1 MKTRLYIT
9 ILLLL
14 AAILICFALPK
25 PKYESPD
32 IISTLD
38 IPTTLRDWRSK
49 DMARELNLEGD
60 DRYKFISNVFAR
72 LYGNRYG
79 ENLLFL
85 VLDAGN
91 FHHPKVCFGSSGFKM
106 RDLDDTEFSIGNR
119 TFKAK
124 TLLARK
130 GPGGLPAGQAG
141 FVVIYW
147 MVINKQRVGWT
158 EQKFQQLWYQLFNKE
173 KIGVMGRLDIPIE
186 DDNTQ
191 LAINLAQKFI
201 RDLSR
206 AVPPDDAEHMFG
218 K

>member
-1 MKTRLYIT
+1 MKFRLYTT
-9 ILLLL
+9 IVLLL
-14 AAILICFALPK
+14 ATIVVAFGLPK
-25 PKYESPD
+25 PKYQSPD
-32 IISTLD
+32 IIGTLD
-38 IPTTLRDWRSK
+38 IPTSMRDWRSK
-49 DMARELNLEGD
+49 DMARELDIEGD

-91 FHHPKVCFGSSGFKM
+91 FHHPKVCFGSSGFKIQE
-106 RDLDDTEFSIGNR
+106 LDDTEFSAGDR

-130 GPGGLPAGQAG
+130 GPGGV
-141 FVVIYW
+141 VVIYW

-173 KIGVMGRLDIPIE
+173 KIGVMGRLDIPVE
-186 DDNTQ
+186 GDNTQ
-191 LAINLAQKFI
+191 PAINLAQEFI

-206 AVPPDDAEHMFG
+206 SLPEDDAEYMFG

>member
-1 MKTRLYIT
+1 MKFRLYTT
-9 ILLLL
+9 IVVLL
-14 AAILICFALPK
+14 ATILICFALPK
-25 PKYESPD
+25 PKYQSPD
-32 IISTLD
+32 IIGTLD
-38 IPTTLRDWRSK
+38 IPTSMRDWRSK
-49 DMARELNLEGD
+49 NMAQELNLKQD
-60 DRYKFISNVFAR
+60 DRYAFISEVFAR

-79 ENLLFL
+79 ESLLFL

-91 FHHPKVCFGSSGFKM
+91 FHHPKVCFGSSGFKIQE
-106 RDLDDTEFSIGNR
+106 LDDTEFSAGDR

-130 GPGGLPAGQAG
+130 GPGG

-173 KIGVMGRLDIPIE
+173 KIGVMGRLDIPVE
-186 DDNTQ
+186 GDNTQ
-191 LAINLAQKFI
+191 PAINLAQEFI

-206 AVPPDDAEHMFG
+206 SLPEDDAEYMFG

>member
-14 AAILICFALPK
+14 ATILICFALPK
-25 PKYESPD
+25 PKYESLD
-32 IISTLD
+32 IIGMLD
-38 IPTTLRDWRSK
+38 IPTSLRDWRSK
-49 DMARELNLEGD
+49 DMALELNLEGD

-72 LYGNRYG
+72 LYGTRDG
-79 ENLLFL
+79 ESLLVL
-85 VLDAGN
+85 ILDAGN

-106 RDLDDTEFSIGNR
+106 RELDDTEFSIGNR

-130 GPGGLPAGQAG
+130 GSGG

-173 KIGVMGRLDIPIE
+173 KIGVMGRLDIPIQG
-186 DDNTQ
+186 DNTQ

-201 RDLSR
+201 HDLSR
-206 AVPPDDAEHMFG
+206 SVPEDDAEYMFG

>member
-1 MKTRLYIT
+1 MKFRLYIT
-9 ILLLL
+9 IILLLTT
-14 AAILICFALPK
+14 ILICFALPK
-25 PKYESPD
+25 PKYQSPD
-32 IISTLD
+32 IIGTLD
-38 IPTTLRDWRSK
+38 IPTSMRDWRSK
-49 DMARELNLEGD
+49 DMARELDLEGD

-79 ENLLFL
+79 ESLLFL

-106 RDLDDTEFSIGNR
+106 RDLDDTEFSTGDR

-130 GPGGLPAGQAG
+130 GSGG

-173 KIGVMGRLDIPIE
+173 KIGVMGRLDIPVE
-186 DDNTQ
+186 GDNTQ
-191 LAINLAQKFI
+191 PAINLAQKFI

-206 AVPPDDAEHMFG
+206 SVPEDDAEYMFG

>member
-1 MKTRLYIT
+1 M
-9 ILLLL
+9 
-14 AAILICFALPK
+14 AAILLCFAFPK

-32 IISTLD
+32 IIGTLD
-38 IPTTLRDWRSK
+38 IPHAMRDWRSK
-49 DMARELNLEGD
+49 DMAQELDLKQD

-91 FHHPKVCFGSSGFKM
+91 FHHPKICFGSSGFRM
-106 RDLDDTEFSIGNR
+106 RELDDTEFSIGNR

-124 TLLARK
+124 TLLATK
-130 GPGGLPAGQAG
+130 GSGG

-158 EQKFQQLWYQLFNKE
+158 EQKFQQLGYQLFNKE
-173 KIGVMGRLDIPIE
+173 KIGVMGRLDIPAQGG
-186 DDNTQ
+186 NTG

-206 AVPPDDAEHMFG
+206 SLPEDDAEYMFG

>member
-1 MKTRLYIT
+1 MNSMSIKTRHYIT
-9 ILLLL
+9 IFLLLVTT
-14 AAILICFALPK
+14 AIAFALPK

-32 IISTLD
+32 IIGMLD
-38 IPTTLRDWRSK
+38 IPTSLRDWRSK

-106 RDLDDTEFSIGNR
+106 EELEDTELTAGGR

-130 GPGGLPAGQAG
+130 GSGG

-173 KIGVMGRLDIPIE
+173 KIGVMGRLDIPVE
-186 DDNTQ
+186 GDNAM

-206 AVPPDDAEHMFG
+206 SVPEDDAEYMFG

>member
-1 MKTRLYIT
+1 MQSIRLYTT

-14 AAILICFALPK
+14 ATIFICFTLPK
-25 PKYESPD
+25 PKYQSPD
-32 IISTLD
+32 IIGTLD
-38 IPTTLRDWRSK
+38 IPHAMRDWRSK

-106 RDLDDTEFSIGNR
+106 RELDDTEFSIGNR
-119 TFKAK
+119 TFKAR
-124 TLLARK
+124 TLLATK
-130 GPGGLPAGQAG
+130 GPGG

-147 MVINKQRVGWT
+147 MVINKQRVSWT
-158 EQKFQQLWYQLFNKE
+158 EQKFQQLWYQLLNKE
-173 KIGVMGRLDIPIE
+173 KIGVMGRLDIPVRG
-186 DDNTQ
+186 DNTQ

-206 AVPPDDAEHMFG
+206 GVSEDDAEYIFG

>member
-1 MKTRLYIT
+1 MKTRLYTT

-14 AAILICFALPK
+14 ATILICFALPK
-25 PKYESPD
+25 PKYESTD
-32 IISTLD
+32 IIGTLD
-38 IPTTLRDWRSK
+38 IPETMRDWRSK

-79 ENLLFL
+79 ESLLFL

-91 FHHPKVCFGSSGFKM
+91 FHHPKVCFGSSGFKI
-106 RDLDDTEFSIGNR
+106 RELDDTEFSAGDR
-119 TFKAK
+119 AFKAK
-124 TLLARK
+124 TLLATK
-130 GPGGLPAGQAG
+130 GPGG

-173 KIGVMGRLDIPIE
+173 KIGVMGRLDIPVQG
-186 DDNTQ
+186 DNTQ

-206 AVPPDDAEHMFG
+206 GVPDSDAEYMFG

>member
-1 MKTRLYIT
+1 MKTRLYTT

-14 AAILICFALPK
+14 ATILICFALPK
-25 PKYESPD
+25 PKYESTD
-32 IISTLD
+32 IIGTLD
-38 IPTTLRDWRSK
+38 IPETMRDWRSK

-79 ENLLFL
+79 ESLLFL

-91 FHHPKVCFGSSGFKM
+91 FHHPKVCFGSSGFKI
-106 RDLDDTEFSIGNR
+106 RELDDTEFSAGDR
-119 TFKAK
+119 AFKAK
-124 TLLARK
+124 TLLATK
-130 GPGGLPAGQAG
+130 GPGG

-173 KIGVMGRLDIPIE
+173 KIGVMGRLDIPIQG
-186 DDNTQ
+186 DNTQ

-206 AVPPDDAEHMFG
+206 GVPDSDAEYMFG